1 MPNASSSA
9 AIWSLS
15 STERLSPSL
24 CVPSR
29 SVVSN
34 RKTSVASGTR
44 HLLVALGPERLELRE
59 LAVDHRRERS
69 ARQRLHG
76 LEAVAGDQ
84 QHHPPAVGE
93 RARSGQPL
101 RRRDHRPARRLR
113 EQPLGLGQQ
122 PDGLEHF
129 AVAGVLGLTGRSC
142 SSPCFQA
149 PAIGAQPSGC
159 APCSANGSSGTSRR
173 SASSL
178 KAFSTLLISDPPAIG
193 ATTWPGSRQP
203 PCSASSKPTVFDP
216 SP

>member
-76 LEAVAGDQ
+76 L
-84 QHHPPAVGE
+84 
-93 RARSGQPL
+93 
-101 RRRDHRPARRLR
+101 
-113 EQPLGLGQQ
+113 GQQ

-129 AVAGVLGLTGRSC
+129 AVAGVLG
-142 SSPCFQA
+142 
-149 PAIGAQPSGC
+149 PS
-159 APCSANGSSGTSRR
+159 T
-173 SASSL
+173 
-178 KAFSTLLISDPPAIG
+178 G
-193 ATTWPGSRQP
+193 ATDDGERARPVGGIADGQATHDRLRLDGPELLEPLLPGAGDRG
-203 PCSASSKPTVFDP
+203 AT
-216 SP
+216 